1 MDANR
6 PNSQADRPTQLTDL
20 PNEVIDRICEYLVV
34 PQSQPKPFRRCEIKS
49 IRSALK
55 IKGWD
60 NFGFITGIDRCTGA
74 FGWVDWFGTL
84 VPAGTDAMNLGVLT
98 QPSRARTKSKN
109 SLAKFAATCQ
119 RFSSHARRL
128 YARRTFTLTT
138 SNSGVT
144 FEGLRDASPLQTFS
158 VQQTFS
164 VLPKDQA
171 SLRPGAAMID
181 PASRRIVKIPK
192 NTLPGNIA
200 FGSFSKAF
208 KSLRL
213 LQIYVNVDLASE
225 RNQKTKFFLGQ
236 LGGFL
241 ASQPRDSISL
251 STLEV
256 IVNLGFYDLKEYA
269 AAMIHYPVGFDY
281 FPEVVAFSRRGIDVQ
296 GTSISEAAV
305 PEVSTT
311 LATLNG
317 YVQQFLTKQGVGWER
332 GPTGPDMGSL
342 KTKIVIRGDG
352 TEWLHWGKK
361 HKLFLS
367 ANTYEFGTFNHFCD
381 LLQRQLY
388 GSRPTAENSYVDGVP
403 FVCNLGLPLPQVP
416 TARPM
421 IATKGRKR
429 APADERNSGGLD
441 LKSTKR
447 RRVG

>member
-6 PNSQADRPTQLTDL
+6 PNFQADRPTQLTDL

-34 PQSQPKPFRRCEIKS
+34 AQSQLKPFRRSEIKS

-55 IKGWD
+55 IEGWD
-60 NFGFITGIDRCTGA
+60 SFGFIAGIDRCTGV
-74 FGWVDWFGTL
+74 FRWLDWFGTV
-84 VPAGTDAMNLGVLT
+84 VPAGTDAMYFGVLT

-119 RFSSHARRL
+119 RFSSHARTL
-128 YARRTFTLTT
+128 YARRTFTLTI
-138 SNSGVT
+138 SNSGIT
-144 FEGLRDASPLQTFS
+144 FEGLRDASPL
-158 VQQTFS
+158 QTFS

-181 PASRRIVKIPK
+181 PASRRIVKVPK

-200 FGSFSKAF
+200 FGCFSKVF

-213 LQIYVNVDLASE
+213 LQIHVNVDLASE

-241 ASQPRDSISL
+241 VSHPRDSISL

-256 IVNLGFYDLKEYA
+256 IVNLGFYELKEYA
-269 AAMIHYPVGFDY
+269 AAMIHYPFGFDF

-311 LATLNG
+311 LATLNR

-332 GPTGPDMGSL
+332 GPTGPDVGSL
-342 KTKIVIRGDG
+342 KTKTVIRGDG
-352 TEWLHWGKK
+352 TEWMHWGKK

-388 GSRPTAENSYVDGVP
+388 GSSPTAENSYVDGVP

-429 APADERNSGGLD
+429 APTSERNSGGLD
-441 LKSTKR
+441 LKNSKKR
-447 RRVG
+447 RLG